1 MGLYLEIPQWP
12 NALAFKMFDN
22 EGTGPTYPHW
32 HKEIEI
38 ILAVKG
44 VTRIGVD
51 TEETQLQPGEIY
63 FFASGE
69 PHYFLPSAQSIRE
82 VFQFD
87 LSVFN
92 LQLLGLSSTE
102 LVAIFEK
109 AARYSATWS
118 KKATDDMTT
127 VLHSLAHFFTDEK
140 RPAKIVGGLYDL
152 LAIFQSELP
161 QAERPS
167 NARKNYSSAK
177 YKEIIYQLNR
187 VYDYIEDH
195 YYEPIK
201 VQDVADL
208 LNFNP
213 QYFTRFFKENT
224 GTTFVSFLNDFRITR
239 ASFLL
244 QEELAPMAEI
254 AEKSGFNSAKTFQ
267 HTFKDYMG
275 ISPLQYRKQQK
286 ILNESNKKSVD

>member
-12 NALAFKMFDN
+12 NALAFKSFSDD
-22 EGTGPTYPHW
+22 GHGPTYPHW

-38 ILAVKG
+38 ILG
-44 VTRIGVD
+44 VEGVARIGVD
-51 TEETQLQPGEIY
+51 TEEIRLQPGEIY

-69 PHYFLPSAQSIRE
+69 PHYFLPSAPSKRQ

-92 LQLLGLSSTE
+92 LQMLNLSSTE
-102 LVAIFEK
+102 LVDIFEK
-109 AARYSATWS
+109 ANRFSGDWS
-118 KKATDDMTT
+118 TEALAKMTT
-127 VLHSLAHFFTDEK
+127 VLNQLDHYLNDDYV
-140 RPAKIVGGLYDL
+140 PAKIISGLYDL
-152 LAIFQSELP
+152 LAIFQRELP
-161 QAERPS
+161 QDHQTRAS
-167 NARKNYSSAK
+167 RKNYSAAK

-187 VYDYIEDH
+187 VYDYIEAH

-224 GTTFVSFLNDFRITR
+224 GTTFVSFLNDFRIMR
-239 ASFLL
+239 ACFLL
-244 QEELAPMAEI
+244 QEEMAPMAEI
-254 AEKSGFNSAKTFQ
+254 AERSGFNSAKTFQ
-267 HTFKDYMG
+267 HTFKEYMG
-275 ISPLQYRKQQK
+275 ISPLQYHKQQK
-286 ILNESNKKSVD
+286 IVSDKK